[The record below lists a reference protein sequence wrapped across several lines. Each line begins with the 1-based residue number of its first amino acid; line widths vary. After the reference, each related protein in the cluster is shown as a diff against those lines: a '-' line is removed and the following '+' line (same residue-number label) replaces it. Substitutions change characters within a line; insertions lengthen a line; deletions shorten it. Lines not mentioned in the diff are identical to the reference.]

1 MAADYSRQ
9 HALFDHE
16 KVGRIP
22 ITIVGAGSIGS
33 FTCLMLAKVGFSN
46 ITVVDFDTVEEHNL
60 PNQFF
65 PLDSVGK
72 LKTHA
77 LQGMIKVFTGVD
89 IRVHSQRFNDTV
101 LEGVVIMAVDK
112 MDVRQE
118 IFKVFFKS
126 DNCLGFID
134 ARMGGLEFRV
144 FTITHDTMDRWIWYP
159 DGEAVQERCGE
170 RSIIYNVGCVS
181 SIVTAQV
188 CRLVQGKEIDPEIV
202 CSMDA
207 FNLMK
212 V

>member
-1 MAADYSRQ
+1 MAVDYSRQ
-9 HALFDHE
+9 RALFDHE

-22 ITIVGAGSIGS
+22 ITIIGAGSIGS

-65 PLDSVGK
+65 PMGSIGQNKVE
-72 LKTHA
+72 A
-77 LQGMIKVFTGVD
+77 LSGYIHHFTGVN
-89 IRVHSQRFNDTV
+89 IKWKCEKFQESV
-101 LEGVVIMAVDK
+101 LEGVVVMAVDK

-126 DNCLGFID
+126 DTCLGFVD

-159 DGEAVQERCGE
+159 DTEAVQERCGE

-188 CRLVQGKEIDPEIV
+188 CRLVQGKDIDPEIV

>member
-1 MAADYSRQ
+1 MAVDYSRQ
-9 HALFDHE
+9 RNLFDHE

-22 ITIVGAGSIGS
+22 ITIIGAGSIGS
-33 FTCLMLAKVGFSN
+33 FTCLMLAKVGFTN
-46 ITVVDFDTVEEHNL
+46 ITVIDFDTVEEHNL

-65 PLDSVGK
+65 PMDAVGK
-72 LKTHA
+72 EKTLA
-77 LQGMIKVFTGVD
+77 LRDMVKLFTGVD
-89 IRVHSQRFNDTV
+89 IRTETKKFDMSVV
-101 LEGVVIMAVDK
+101 EGVVIMAVDK

-126 DNCLGFID
+126 DNCLGFVD

-188 CRLVQGKEIDPEIV
+188 CRLVQGKDIDPEIV